1 MLKVSKYVSSFLVGL
16 TVGAGVTLMFAPMTG
31 KKMQRKVA
39 DITDRVIDKV
49 DDLKLAV
56 QRVAS

>member
-1 MLKVSKYVSSFLVGL
+1 MSLPKYVSSFLIGFA
-16 TVGAGVTLMFAPMTG
+16 VGAGVALMLTPMPG

-39 DITDRVIDKV
+39 DISDRIIDKL
-49 DDLKLAV
+49 DDFKVAV

>member
-1 MLKVSKYVSSFLVGL
+1 MSVPKYVSSFLIGFA
-16 TVGAGVTLMFAPMTG
+16 VGAGVALMLAPMPG

-49 DDLKLAV
+49 DDLKIAA
-56 QRVAS
+56 RRFAS